1 MSQPVTD
8 NTAHTT
14 TSPFKI
20 NWGIINGLRGLAALY
35 VVIHHS
41 RHALFGTATEYAEV
55 ATPKAEWGWWEWL
68 NILIMQQTNLG
79 VEFVTLFFVLSG
91 FSIAHSVANKPAI
104 GGFYLRRFI
113 RLYPTYI
120 LGILWALLMYMVIK
134 FGAPEVYYTDVA
146 APEPLRDRMMGQLE
160 PINLI
165 KTLLY
170 MPHDHYLIMQYWS
183 LPLEVMFYIIAPFA
197 IMRLRWYGAATI
209 LVYLLGWYWYGME
222 YQNLRVGY
230 RPFQFIFDYG
240 IYFLVG
246 ILFYKYKEKLIN
258 SYKLNKPMLF
268 IVACILFELLVV
280 TKAYVWNNVENKG
293 SGWVMVLFTYILL
306 FGLLKHSIRINFL
319 EKIGAYSYT
328 LYVTHMATI
337 HIICVI
343 FWNIRREFYHINIM
357 PVWYLGVVIS
367 LLAAWLL
374 YWVAEYPS
382 TKFLEK
388 WRKSYT
394 SKKV

>member
-1 MSQPVTD
+1 MSAIPTD
-8 NTAHTT
+8 NIATAPA
-14 TSPFKI
+14 SPFKI

-41 RHALFGTATEYAEV
+41 RHALFGTAEQYAEV
-55 ATPKAEWGWWEWL
+55 VTPKADWGWWEWL
-68 NILIMQQTNLG
+68 NIIIMQQTNLG

-120 LGILWALLMYMVIK
+120 LGLVWAILMYMVIK

-146 APEPLRDRMMGQLE
+146 APRPLQHNLMAQLE
-160 PINLI
+160 PLNLI

-170 MPHDHYLIMQYWS
+170 MPHDNYLIMQYWS
-183 LPLEVMFYIIAPFA
+183 LPLEVLFYIIAPFV
-197 IMRLRWYGAATI
+197 IMRLRWYAIVTMLAYVVGI
-209 LVYLLGWYWYGME
+209 YLYGISYQHLLGFI
-222 YQNLRVGY
+222 
-230 RPFQFIFDYG
+230 PFQFTFDFG

-246 ILFYKYKEKLIN
+246 ILFYKYKERLI
-258 SYKLNKPMLF
+258 STYKLNRTGLL
-268 IVACILFELLVV
+268 IAACIIFELLVV
-280 TKAYVWNNVENKG
+280 AKAYVWGNVENKG
-293 SGWVMVLFTYILL
+293 TGWIMVLFTYILL
-306 FGLLKHSIRINFL
+306 FGLLKHSVRINFL

-343 FWNIRREFYHINIM
+343 FWNIRKEFYHINIM
-357 PVWYLGVVIS
+357 PVWYLGVFSS
-367 LLAAWLL
+367 LLVAYSLF
-374 YWVAEYPS
+374 WVAEYPS

-394 SKKV
+394 AKKV